1 MDNFRSGFSSEL
13 MDIMSKEAAAAK
25 TKTKRVLQYEKLL
38 ADPKTKSLGRKAE
51 RGARQVAIGG
61 LAHKLINPGADM
73 ASATRS
79 GIGMAGGGA
88 IGNNLAKQMGAKSV
102 KSKIISSF
110 LGSALGIRAMRKGK
124 TEGKSDRELLEMAIK
139 KEK

>member
-1 MDNFRSGFSSEL
+1 MDNFRSGFGSEL
-13 MDIMSKEAAAAK
+13 MEIMSKEATDAES
-25 TKTKRVLQYEKLL
+25 KRSKVQKLIGTSK
-38 ADPKTKSLGRKAE
+38 ARSLGRMAG

-61 LAHKLINPGADM
+61 LAHKLINPGSDM

-88 IGNNLAKQMGAKSV
+88 IGNSLARQMGAKSV
-102 KSKIISSF
+102 KANLISSF
-110 LGSALGIRAMRKGK
+110 LGSALGIRAMRKAK
-124 TEGKSDRELLEMAIK
+124 KKGKSDRELLEMAIK